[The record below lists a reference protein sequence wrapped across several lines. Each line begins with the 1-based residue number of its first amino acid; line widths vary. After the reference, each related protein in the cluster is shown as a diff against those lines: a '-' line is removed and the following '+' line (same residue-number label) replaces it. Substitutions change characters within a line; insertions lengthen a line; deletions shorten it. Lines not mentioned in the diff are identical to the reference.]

1 MSAALD
7 KCRKRCAELER
18 EFALALKF
26 VLKFEAE
33 RKYSTVDQYARSVWE
48 AVNTEYIAP
57 ANIDLII
64 GAVGQMSSDRSRL
77 HVWLSDCRQWIGV
90 TPTSEDDAKA
100 VAEILQEVDE
110 ALAEIP
116 LLPEYDRGD

>member
-18 EFALALKF
+18 EQT
-26 VLKFEAE
+26 
-33 RKYSTVDQYARSVWE
+33 TVDQYARRVWE
-48 AVNTEYIAP
+48 AVDTEYIAP
-57 ANIDLII
+57 TNIDLII
-64 GAVGQMSSDRSRL
+64 DAVGQMAWDRGTL
-77 HVWLSDCRQWIGV
+77 HVRLSDCRRWIGV

-100 VAEILQEVDE
+100 VAEILQDVDE

-116 LLPEYDRGD
+116 LLPEYDRGDSMF